1 MKKYVSRC
9 IKNHCLS
16 YSLNAEMQSLDVT
29 SLGVSITWPQF
40 FSLFFL
46 DCSFK
51 GLNLTAKDILICVE
65 AIIYIYIDIELE

>member
-29 SLGVSITWPQF
+29 SLGVSIT
-40 FSLFFL
+40 
-46 DCSFK
+46 
-51 GLNLTAKDILICVE
+51 
-65 AIIYIYIDIELE
+65 